1 MEKMGANALA
11 EFLTNMYP
19 QLGNMYI
26 VDDGATNNAVLY
38 NPQGDQKKLSFAKV
52 IPVQVDVSR
61 KARKA
66 ITLANRE
73 NPIGDYYFEQ
83 SNGNVVFV
91 YTLKLNRLFGYRNRE
106 KNLLKVM
113 DKGFVSLNQCT
124 EKCCVGEEG

>member
-1 MEKMGANALA
+1 MGILGENALA
-11 EFLTNMYP
+11 GILMKMCP
-19 QLGNMYI
+19 QLGHIYI
-26 VDDGATNNAVLY
+26 IDDGATSNAVLY
-38 NPQGDQKKLSFAKV
+38 NSHQKKLSFVKV

-61 KARKA
+61 KARRA

-106 KNLLKVM
+106 KNLLEVM
-113 DKGFVSLNQCT
+113 NKGFVSLNRCT
-124 EKCCVGEEG
+124 EKCCVREEG